1 MANPPLAGT
10 EYVAHELTFIRGD
23 ETDVTHVGIYA
34 NVNPNTVPDVGNV
47 VGTMAGD
54 FTVVDLIIPPDPL
67 AEGTKIDVLAKI
79 SSGTIRLAAD
89 LGLTPGDYQLWV
101 LVATGSS
108 EEIVRKTDTLTVI

>member
-10 EYVAHELTFIRGD
+10 EYVAHELTFTRGD
-23 ETDVTHVGIYA
+23 AGDVSHVGIYA
-34 NVNPNTVPDVGNV
+34 GLPNIVPDVGNV

-54 FTVVDLIIPPDPL
+54 FTVVDLIQPPDPL

-79 SSGTIRLAAD
+79 TAGASVRLAAD
-89 LGLTPGDYQLWV
+89 MALAAGDYQLWV

-108 EEIVRKTDTLTVI
+108 EEIVRKTDVLTVI